1 MNGSTSW
8 TPERIPDLS
17 GRNILIT
24 GANSGLGLET
34 ARLLA
39 GRGAKVIMACRS
51 RAKGEAAMG
60 DIHGDHPGA
69 DLALMELDL
78 ADLDSVRDF
87 AARFREDFN
96 RLDVLVNNAGLMAPP
111 LQRTRQGFEMQFGTN
126 HLGHFALTG
135 ELLEPLQ
142 AVEAPRVVS
151 VSSVGHR
158 MGDMDFNNL
167 NAEKRYWRWL
177 FYGRSKLANLMFAL
191 ELHRR
196 AQRAGLGIE
205 SVAVHPG
212 FTATELQRFV
222 PGRRV
227 FNALLS
233 QPQHMGAWP
242 LAFGAVAEEAES
254 GGYYGPK
261 GFMELH
267 GAPAPAYIRPLAKRK
282 DVADRLWQVS
292 EQMTGVEYLNG
303 V

>member
-1 MNGSTSW
+1 MSASTSW

-39 GRGAKVIMACRS
+39 GRGAKVVMACRS
-51 RAKGEAAMG
+51 PEKGEAAMA
-60 DIHGDHPGA
+60 DIRGDHPQA
-69 DLALMELDL
+69 DLVLMQLDL

-87 AARFREDFN
+87 AGRFRQGFD

-111 LQRTRQGFEMQFGTN
+111 LQRTKQGFEIQFGTN

-135 ELLEPLQ
+135 LLLEPLQ
-142 AVEAPRVVS
+142 AAGRSRVVS

-158 MGDMDFNNL
+158 MGDMDFANL
-167 NAEKRYWRWL
+167 NAEKRYRRWL

-196 AQRAGLGIE
+196 CRRAGLGVE
-205 SVAVHPG
+205 SVAVPPG

-267 GAPAPAYIRPLAKRK
+267 GAPAPAYIRPLAKKK
-282 DVADRLWQVS
+282 DVADRLWRVS
-292 EQMTGVEYLNG
+292 EEMTGVAYLDG
-303 V
+303 A